1 MDYIQLFTKLY
12 EQKVNY
18 LICGGLAVN
27 IYGIPRMTAD
37 IDLLVDLTAENI
49 EKFDEVMK
57 SLNYQ
62 PVLPIKIQ
70 SVVDEKDRKEMIKHK
85 NLIAFSFYNP
95 ANNIMNVDVLIDT
108 PFQFNELWKNKV
120 IRKADETEL
129 YLVSVNDLIK
139 MKEYANRVQDKQ
151 DIIFLKK
158 FTK

>member
-1 MDYIQLFTKLY
+1 MDYIQLFTRLY
-12 EQKVNY
+12 QQKVSY

-49 EKFDEVMK
+49 EKFDTVMK

-70 SVVDEKDRKEMIKHK
+70 SVVDENDRKEMIKSK
-85 NLIAFSFYNP
+85 NLIAFSFFNP

-120 IRKADETEL
+120 TRKAGETEL

>member
-37 IDLLVDLTAENI
+37 IDLLIDFTAENV
-49 EKFDEVMK
+49 EKFDVVMK

-70 SVVDEKDRKEMIKHK
+70 SLINENDRVEAVKNK
-85 NLIAFSFYNP
+85 NLIAFSFYNLV
-95 ANNIMNVDVLIDT
+95 NNIMNVDVLINT
-108 PFQFNELWKNKV
+108 PFNFNELWNNKV

-129 YLVSVNDLIK
+129 YLVSVKDLIK
-139 MKEYANRVQDKQ
+139 MKEYANRVQDQQ

-158 FTK
+158 FLK

>member
-1 MDYIQLFTKLY
+1 MDYIQLFKELY
-12 EQKVNY
+12 QQKVSY

-70 SVVDEKDRKEMIKHK
+70 SVVDEKDRKEMIQHK

-108 PFQFNELWKNKV
+108 PFLFNELWENKV
-120 IRKADETEL
+120 TRKADETEL
-129 YLVSVNDLIK
+129 YLVSVDDLIK